1 MKERI
6 LQISFLLILCFN
18 SFDTQTDINS
28 YKKII
33 SNFLKEYLKAIEVDF
48 FIDEIRKTK
57 ISENDSKELVNNIRN
72 IVERYVYFDIIKNPP
87 QPKENYFNVVDL
99 VEKLKNV
106 NTEERPIYDLIRDI
120 NLIISE
126 CQDNHFFF
134 GYNKEIFQGYKL
146 YEMFFLPPIHY

>member
-28 YKKII
+28 YQKII
-33 SNFLKEYLKAIEVDF
+33 SNFLKENLQTIEIDF

-57 ISENDSKELVNNIRN
+57 ISENDSKELVNNIIN

-87 QPKENYFNVVDL
+87 
-99 VEKLKNV
+99 
-106 NTEERPIYDLIRDI
+106 
-120 NLIISE
+120 
-126 CQDNHFFF
+126 
-134 GYNKEIFQGYKL
+134 
-146 YEMFFLPPIHY
+146 